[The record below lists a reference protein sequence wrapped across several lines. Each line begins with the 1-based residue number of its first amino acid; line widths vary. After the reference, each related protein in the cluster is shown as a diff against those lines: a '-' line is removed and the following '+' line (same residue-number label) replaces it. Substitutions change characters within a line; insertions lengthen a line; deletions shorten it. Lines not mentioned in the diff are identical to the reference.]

1 MTFTSRTKNPEF
13 EGIYDIS
20 PEELARCQAGDVA
33 MIDVREP
40 EEYVGELGHIAEAT
54 LIPLAT
60 IPDKIASIPKDKPV
74 VFVCKG
80 GGRSARATAYA
91 HSLGFEQVYNMKG
104 GMLLWNSLGLPVVK
118 A

>member
-20 PEELARCQAGDVA
+20 PEELARCSASDVA
-33 MIDVREP
+33 TIDVREP
-40 EEYVGELGHIAEAT
+40 DEYVGELGHIAEAT